1 MTGRYIPEAIL
12 DPCHICQK
20 KKKEMWHKD
29 LLVGCLK

>member
-12 DPCHICQK
+12 DPCLVCQK
-20 KKKEMWHKD
+20 KKKLMMHTD